1 MISQFCPTLS
11 KDLLKREF
19 LNTAAAFAV
28 LAVLGFAA
36 GMLFPDAAQQLLDRF
51 AAQLEQLG
59 LSSNVPQ
66 SQMMAT
72 LFFNN
77 VTASLLA
84 MLYGLI
90 PFVPLSALAIGTN
103 ALMLGAF
110 AALYLMQGY
119 GLGVYLVG
127 ILPHGVFELTALIL
141 ACTLGLLICRTGTD
155 RLRRKKEAVPLWPR
169 LQDCL
174 RVFLFAVVPLLALA
188 ALIEAYITP
197 VLLQLVM

>member
-1 MISQFCPTLS
+1 MY
-11 KDLLKREF
+11 KRQ
-19 LNTAAAFAV
+19 L
-28 LAVLGFAA
+28 LGFAVS
-36 GMLFPDAAQQLLDRF
+36 LLKPELAQGVLDRF
-51 AAQLEQLG
+51 TVQIEQLG
-59 LSSNVPQ
+59 LTNDVPQ

-77 VTASLLA
+77 VIASLLS

-90 PFVPLSALAIGTN
+90 PFLPLSALALGTN

-110 AALYLMQGY
+110 AALYLSQGL

-174 RVFLFAVVPLLALA
+174 RVFLFGVVPLLAAA

-197 VLLQLVM
+197 VLLALVM